1 MIAIINDGT
10 NRGTTGVHGYKV
22 QINDRVICTFE
33 HLRED
38 GLAECLR
45 KAAAAV
51 EASGA
56 TEASDRK
63 QRDDE
68 LLEFLISHVEKG

>member
-1 MIAIINDGT
+1 MIAIINDGKNKST
-10 NRGTTGVHGYKV
+10 RGVHGYRV
-22 QINDRVICTFE
+22 QINDKVICTFE

-51 EASGA
+51 EDA
-56 TEASDRK
+56 EAAKSWYPMSLFNRV
-63 QRDDE
+63 
-68 LLEFLISHVEKG
+68 VEKG

>member
-1 MIAIINDGT
+1 MIAIVNDGKV
-10 NRGTTGVHGYKV
+10 RGATGVHGYRV

-45 KAAAAV
+45 KAAQAV
-51 EASGA
+51 EESGV
-56 TEASDRK
+56 TEASDK
-63 QRDDE
+63 KKRDDALIDF
-68 LLEFLISHVEKG
+68 LLSYAEKG

>member
-1 MIAIINDGT
+1 VIAIVNDGT

-45 KAAAAV
+45 KAAQAV
-51 EASGA
+51 EDSGV

-63 QRDDE
+63 KRDDE
-68 LLEFLISHVEKG
+68 LLEFLMSYAEKG